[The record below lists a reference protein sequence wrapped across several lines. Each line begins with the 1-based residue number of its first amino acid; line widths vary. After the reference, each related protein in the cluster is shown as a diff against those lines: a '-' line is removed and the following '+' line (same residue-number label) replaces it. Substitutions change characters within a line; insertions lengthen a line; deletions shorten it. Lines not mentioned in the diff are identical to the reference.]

1 MFPALMFSEIIIQTE
16 IHPISLFGSHTFI
29 WEGGIFTQVPC
40 QQDIMSPEVSCHQN
54 VTRDIMSPECH
65 QNVTRDIMPSE
76 TSPEISC
83 HQRYHITRIKSEN
96 PTDIPAPSPLNP
108 LRADAFNQG
117 FVSRINYDWASEKL
131 NIFKWKHICQ
141 FPPFLTHLLVVLVS
155 SLVVGFSQFFDTFP
169 SWALVSFPWE

>member
-1 MFPALMFSEIIIQTE
+1 MFPALMFREIIIQTE

-40 QQDIMSPEVSCHQN
+40 QQDIMSPEVS
-54 VTRDIMSPECH
+54 CH

>member
-1 MFPALMFSEIIIQTE
+1 
-16 IHPISLFGSHTFI
+16 
-29 WEGGIFTQVPC
+29 
-40 QQDIMSPEVSCHQN
+40 MSPECHQRYHVTRMSPECHQRYHAIRN
-54 VTRDIMSPECH
+54 FTRDIMSPEISYH
-65 QNVTRDIMPSE
+65 QNV
-76 TSPEISC
+76 
-83 HQRYHITRIKSEN
+83 TRIKSEN